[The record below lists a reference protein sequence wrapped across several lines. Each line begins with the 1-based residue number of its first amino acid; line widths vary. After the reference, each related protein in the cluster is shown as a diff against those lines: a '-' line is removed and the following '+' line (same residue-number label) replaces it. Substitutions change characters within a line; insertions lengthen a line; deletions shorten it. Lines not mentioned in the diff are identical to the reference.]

1 MDEMLILLLR
11 KGAHAKPCRLTTAE
25 LGELCGMSQQNAS
38 RKITSLG
45 KEGRVERGKEGIR
58 LTEKGYSELAGLYSS
73 MKSVFEGGKL
83 EFSGTIVRGLGEG
96 SFYMSLGGYRK
107 QIRER
112 LGFDPFPGTLNIRL
126 DDDER
131 WKRQR
136 LLENEPIIISGFKD
150 RNRTYG
156 ELYAYRCRMEGRDG
170 AIIVPLRTHH
180 GPEILE
186 LICPFNAKFEL
197 GKKDGG
203 RVKVR
208 V

>member
-38 RKITSLG
+38 RKITALEADG
-45 KEGRVERGKEGIR
+45 LVGRGKDGIV
-58 LTEKGYSELAGLYSS
+58 LTQKGYSELAGLYSS
-73 MKSVFEGGKL
+73 MKNVFEGGKL

-96 SFYMSLGGYRK
+96 SFYMSLDGYRR
-107 QIRER
+107 QIREH
-112 LGFDPFPGTLNIRL
+112 LGFDPYPGTLNIRL
-126 DDDER
+126 DEDER

-136 LLENEPIIISGFKD
+136 ILENEPIIISGFKD
-150 RNRTYG
+150 RDRTYG
-156 ELYAYRCRMEGRDG
+156 EIYSYRCRIEGRDG

-186 LICPFNAKFEL
+186 LICPFNAKAEL

-203 RVKVR
+203 RVR
-208 V
+208 VGI